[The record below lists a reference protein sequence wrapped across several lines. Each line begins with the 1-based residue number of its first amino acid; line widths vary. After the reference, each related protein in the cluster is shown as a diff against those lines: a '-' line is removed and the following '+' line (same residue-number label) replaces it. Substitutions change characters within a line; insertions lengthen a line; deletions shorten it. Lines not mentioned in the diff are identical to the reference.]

1 MLKRSI
7 LLMVLIALV
16 FSMPV
21 MAQEDLEEEQNK
33 VAAVVNGDEIN
44 IEEVDEYA
52 NLQQIFMTLYQT
64 DQEFTQLFLQSEE
77 GEEILNQFRERKLDG
92 LIEQE
97 LLKQEA
103 ENRDI
108 SLDEEKK
115 EEIFQNQLENIK
127 QQNNMSEEELLEAL
141 SQQGIESLED
151 YKEQFLSRNEDNL
164 LINALREEVLSDIE
178 VSDEEAEEYYEE
190 NKDQYEHDEQVEA
203 SHILLEDEEKAEEL
217 IAEIDEG
224 ASFGEMAKEHS
235 TGPSAEN
242 EGELGYFSRGDMV
255 PDFED
260 AAFELDVG
268 EITEEPVE
276 TEHGFHII
284 KVTDKRD
291 AGTTS
296 FEDAKEDIKQQIQGE
311 RQQDEWEQFVENLK
325 EDAEIEKKL

>member
-7 LLMVLIALV
+7 LVMVLIALV

-217 IAEIDEG
+217 ISELDEG